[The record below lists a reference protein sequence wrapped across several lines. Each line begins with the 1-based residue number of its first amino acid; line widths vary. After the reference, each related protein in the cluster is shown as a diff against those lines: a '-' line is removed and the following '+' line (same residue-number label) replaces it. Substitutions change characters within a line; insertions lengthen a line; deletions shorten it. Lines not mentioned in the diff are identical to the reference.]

1 MNFKIVFTSPI
12 QRCLMT
18 TIHMFKNHPN
28 KDKIR
33 FIVLPLVREI
43 MNASCDIPMNFN
55 DLVEKYKQD

>member
-1 MNFKIVFTSPI
+1 
-12 QRCLMT
+12 MT